1 MKLICIILFT
11 LLTQPIVANAEDIYW
26 PGIGYISEEDL
37 PDDGTGTS
45 GAAVME
51 EADQSPIQVTGPIT
65 ISLEDIEET
74 SQAQEPV
81 VVITPD
87 PVIQEVIQVDP
98 APEPDSVEV
107 LQEDIQEDILDETI
121 EEEPAVL
128 LLEESEEDPAPETEI
143 TDISA
148 ASESVQEESAAITVE
163 STSQA
168 AETVSQDA
176 TQSEDQQQFNLVLIL
191 CIGFVAG
198 CLVAFALFR
207 AMR

>member
-1 MKLICIILFT
+1 MKLIFIILFT

-26 PGIGYISEEDL
+26 PGVGYISEEDL

-45 GAAVME
+45 GSAVLE
-51 EADQSPIQVTGPIT
+51 KSEQTDNQVTGPII

-87 PVIQEVIQVDP
+87 PVIQEVIQ
-98 APEPDSVEV
+98 
-107 LQEDIQEDILDETI
+107 ED
-121 EEEPAVL
+121 A
-128 LLEESEEDPAPETEI
+128 APETEI
-143 TDISA
+143 TQDVIQEDISEEIVLQESESEAVTTSYWGSSETDCTNDSYWEDSGNSYWESPSPSPSESPSPSAA
-148 ASESVQEESAAITVE
+148 ASDTQEESSNE
-163 STSQA
+163 
-168 AETVSQDA
+168 
-176 TQSEDQQQFNLVLIL
+176 FNLVLIL